1 MQQHNPMEK
10 KTPNFAERTAE
21 MRALA
26 EHLKNAA
33 AFLAEEAERMQQAH
47 ARFEA
52 RKAPKPAKR

>member
-1 MQQHNPMEK
+1 MESKNPS
-10 KTPNFAERTAE
+10 FAERIAQ
-21 MRALA
+21 MRELA